1 MIDSF
6 IIEITISIIL
16 LTIGYGWSKFKRKR
30 QITDPVRKLWG
41 IYDSD
46 NIVIVVATSV
56 STDTGKYIRR
66 STGIGQVWALGASVE
81 SLSKVYDIK
90 LDNILFS
97 EDCLS
102 NQIEKDHFKFN
113 RFWRFWILLTLDVNW
128 KHSTLVL
135 FVYTSFSVKMSL
147 KNGLHHPLH
156 KNSALREKGVI
167 FVQITIFPFKSRKQ
181 IFY

>member
-66 STGIGQVWALGASVE
+66 STGIGQV
-81 SLSKVYDIK
+81 
-90 LDNILFS
+90 
-97 EDCLS
+97 
-102 NQIEKDHFKFN
+102 
-113 RFWRFWILLTLDVNW
+113 
-128 KHSTLVL
+128 
-135 FVYTSFSVKMSL
+135 
-147 KNGLHHPLH
+147 
-156 KNSALREKGVI
+156 
-167 FVQITIFPFKSRKQ
+167 
-181 IFY
+181 